1 METNNLPGSVKVAV
15 LLKYV
20 EKGIQDRILSMLSQE
35 EKEAIVNN
43 LPELDDVSP
52 DLIEKI
58 SKEFT
63 QMFSKNKSKYR
74 TKNFDQG
81 NLKLRKKS
89 GKLETIQSIEPE
101 KLFKFI
107 KDEHPQ
113 TIAVI
118 LAHLL
123 PKTASNIL
131 AMLSEETRSDV
142 ALRIVNLDKVMAGMI
157 DEIDDVFEDIITN
170 INRDET
176 YKAGGIENLADI
188 LNQASE
194 DTVEVILNTIESV
207 DEELV
212 IKIKQRMFVFDDMVF
227 VDDRGMQ
234 KVLRKIDTNLLAVA
248 LKAASDEVKE
258 KVFKNMSERAGK
270 ILTEEIETLR
280 AIKIKEVEEAQQK
293 IADIVQKME
302 SNGDLAIIRDGGG
315 DYIN

>member
-1 METNNLPGSVKVAV
+1 
-15 LLKYV
+15 
-20 EKGIQDRILSMLSQE
+20 MLSQE

-81 NLKLRKKS
+81 NFKLSKKS

-176 YKAGGIENLADI
+176 YKAGGIENL
-188 LNQASE
+188 S
-194 DTVEVILNTIESV
+194 
-207 DEELV
+207 
-212 IKIKQRMFVFDDMVF
+212 
-227 VDDRGMQ
+227 
-234 KVLRKIDTNLLAVA
+234 
-248 LKAASDEVKE
+248 
-258 KVFKNMSERAGK
+258 
-270 ILTEEIETLR
+270 
-280 AIKIKEVEEAQQK
+280 
-293 IADIVQKME
+293 
-302 SNGDLAIIRDGGG
+302 
-315 DYIN
+315 